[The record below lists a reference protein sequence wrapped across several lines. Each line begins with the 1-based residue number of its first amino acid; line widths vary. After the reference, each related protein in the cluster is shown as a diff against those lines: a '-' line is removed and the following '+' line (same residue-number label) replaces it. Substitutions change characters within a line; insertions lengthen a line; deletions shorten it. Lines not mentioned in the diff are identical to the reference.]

1 MLPGYNGAEGSL
13 TTGNKLWFSVV
24 PYFLIICHAVETMHL
39 LELSRNLIFTL
50 SLALPVLADDSLE
63 EQIDRLFL
71 HIEESGCRFIRN
83 GKTYSP
89 AETVRHIRRKYRHYR
104 DEIDS
109 IARFIELS
117 ASRSLIS
124 GKPYHV
130 ACSDAAPQETA
141 DWLASK
147 AAELGSK
154 E

>member
-1 MLPGYNGAEGSL
+1 
-13 TTGNKLWFSVV
+13 
-24 PYFLIICHAVETMHL
+24 MHL

-50 SLALPVLADDSLE
+50 SLTIPLLADDSLE
-63 EQIDRLFL
+63 EQIDQLFL

-89 AETVRHIRRKYRHYR
+89 AETVRHIRRKYRYHR

-124 GKPYHV
+124 GKPYYI
-130 ACSDAAPQETA
+130 ACSDAEPQESA

-147 AAELGSK
+147 AAELGNK